1 VPQWLQID
9 KGREITMFKHILVA
23 TDGSAHSDKA
33 IALALRVADGRPD
46 TRVSALLVVRDYGLA
61 DYARATFGSPP
72 DAPELRDTL
81 ADEGH
86 QRLAQV
92 LTRYGERAARIV
104 PLVTVSDRPFEDI
117 VATATRERCD
127 LIVMAP
133 RGRGAVAGALLG
145 SQTQRVLSL
154 SKVPVLV
161 AP

>member
-1 VPQWLQID
+1 
-9 KGREITMFKHILVA
+9 MFKHILVA
-23 TDGSAHSDKA
+23 TDGSPHSDKA

-46 TRVSALLVVRDYGLA
+46 VRISALLVVPDYGVA
-61 DYARATFGSPP
+61 DYARATFASPP
-72 DAPELRDTL
+72 DAPALRDTL
-81 ADEGH
+81 AGDGH
-86 QRLAQV
+86 QRLV
-92 LTRYGERAARIV
+92 KLLTRYGERAGRIV

-117 VATATRERCD
+117 VETAAREHCD